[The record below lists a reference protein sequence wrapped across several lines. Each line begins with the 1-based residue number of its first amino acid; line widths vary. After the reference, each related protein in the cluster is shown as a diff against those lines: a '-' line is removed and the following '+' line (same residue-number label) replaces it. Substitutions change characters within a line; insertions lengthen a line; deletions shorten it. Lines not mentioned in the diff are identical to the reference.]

1 MYESDE
7 CQRVLSV
14 SSWEWAGQLSLSE
27 PWDGACEQFGHTSRN
42 IEFLAC
48 DMIFDVN
55 KHEMAD
61 TGEGPHI

>member
-1 MYESDE
+1 M
-7 CQRVLSV
+7 VH
-14 SSWEWAGQLSLSE
+14 AN
-27 PWDGACEQFGHTSRN
+27 FGHISRN

>member
-1 MYESDE
+1 M
-7 CQRVLSV
+7 VH
-14 SSWEWAGQLSLSE
+14 AN
-27 PWDGACEQFGHTSRN
+27 FGHTSRN

-61 TGEGPHI
+61 TGEGPHIQDKYVI